1 MEGRILT
8 EKSTNEIKCLT
19 ILAFV
24 LSLGVFV
31 KKTSLIFYLGLSFIL
46 LGLSYL
52 YIRKNKLKI
61 SSNILAAIIAIYNV
75 GSIIYV
81 IEYIRKSKTFT
92 LTSYIFKP
100 FVESGKSIYYI
111 TSILVFT
118 TILTFIYIAGGRNYG
133 KEEQR

>member
-24 LSLGVFV
+24 LTLGVSV
-31 KKTSLIFYLGLSFIL
+31 KEDRLIPYLTLSFIL
-46 LGLSYL
+46 LALCFSY
-52 YIRKNKLKI
+52 IKHNKLKLT
-61 SSNILAAIIAIYNV
+61 SNILAVIISMYNV

-81 IEYIRKSKTFT
+81 IEYMRKSKAFT
-92 LTSYIFKP
+92 LTSYLFRP
-100 FVESGKSIYYI
+100 FVGSGKSIYYI
-111 TSILVFT
+111 ASILVFT
-118 TILTFIYIAGGRNYG
+118 TIMIFIYIAGGRNYG